1 MPANLTPEYRKAEAA
16 YRQAREP
23 REQLECLRV
32 MLRTVPKHKGT
43 DHLQADIKTRIKEL
57 TDELAGPK
65 KGATRSGPPTFV
77 HPEGAAQVA
86 LLGPPNSGK
95 SALHDRLTGSH
106 AHVGPY
112 PFTTQY
118 AQPGMLPYED
128 ASIQLVDL
136 PPVSP
141 EHPVPWI
148 GNAVQQADGA
158 LLVVDFAHPGC
169 LEETVTLHD
178 LLAERKVRLDGV
190 WPSRGPGD
198 VSSAAGTNIRWDD
211 DLFTVHLPTL
221 LVVTKMDL
229 LEDLAAE
236 LAVFRDLTAL
246 NYPVVTVSST
256 TGEGLDVLGS
266 WLFDRLRIV
275 RVYTKVPGKAADLGR
290 PFTVRRGD
298 TVLDVARLVHREI
311 AADLKFARLWGGGS
325 FDGQQVGSDHQV
337 SDGDVIE
344 LHV

>member
-16 YRQAREP
+16 YRRAREP

-32 MLRTVPKHKGT
+32 MLRAIPKHKGT

-57 TDELAGPK
+57 TAELAGPK
-65 KGATRSGPPTFV
+65 KGATRGGPPTFV
-77 HPEGAAQVA
+77 HPEGAAQVV

-95 SALHDRLTGSH
+95 STLHDRLTGSH
-106 AHVGPY
+106 ASVGPY

-136 PPVSP
+136 PPVGA

-158 LLVVDFAHPGC
+158 LLVVDLAHPGC
-169 LEETVTLHD
+169 LEETVTLHE
-178 LLAERKVRLDGV
+178 LLAERKVRLDGS
-190 WPSRGPGD
+190 WPADR
-198 VSSAAGTNIRWDD
+198 DD
-211 DLFTVHLPTL
+211 DGAVSDDPFTVHLPTL
-221 LVVTKMDL
+221 LVVTKVDL

-236 LAVFRDLTAL
+236 LAVFRDLTEL
-246 NYPVVTVSST
+246 DYPVITVST
-256 TGEGLDVLGS
+256 TSGEGLDAIGP
-266 WLFDRLRIV
+266 WLFERLGIV
-275 RVYTKVPGKAADLGR
+275 RVYTKVPGKAADMGR

-298 TVLDVARLVHREI
+298 TVLDVARLVHRDI
-311 AADLKFARLWGGGS
+311 AADLKFARLWGEGS
-325 FDGQQVGSDHQV
+325 FDGQQVGADHQV
-337 SDGDVIE
+337 GDGDVIE